1 MPLRCRSQTM
11 DEMKDVVLF
20 FAVFGVMLFLIVFLS

>member
-1 MPLRCRSQTM
+1 M
-11 DEMKDVVLF
+11 DDMKDVVLF